1 MLRRLIPYL
10 KGYGMYAVLSP
21 LLVMLETVCE
31 LLMPLQMANI
41 IDKGIPS
48 GDMREILTSGA
59 IMFALAVIAM
69 VSGTY
74 SSKAASFAAQG
85 MGANRAGPS
94 SIRLPPF
101 PLQISTAFPH
111 PPLSPV

>member
-41 IDKGIPS
+41 STRDPS

-85 MGANRAGPS
+85 MGANLRPGPV
-94 SIRLPPF
+94 
-101 PLQISTAFPH
+101 Q
-111 PPLSPV
+111 

>member
-59 IMFALAVIAM
+59 
-69 VSGTY
+69 
-74 SSKAASFAAQG
+74 
-85 MGANRAGPS
+85 GPS

>member
-48 GDMREILTSGA
+48 GDMR
-59 IMFALAVIAM
+59 
-69 VSGTY
+69 
-74 SSKAASFAAQG
+74 
-85 MGANRAGPS
+85 
-94 SIRLPPF
+94 
-101 PLQISTAFPH
+101 
-111 PPLSPV
+111 